1 MSQFQ
6 PSKMELRQLMMA
18 NSEAQTIVIC
28 EICDNSNPV
37 RWICVNCL
45 ENLCDSCKIGHKRGK
60 LTKHH
65 EVVSKRD
72 YYKLKGTKRLEIQCE
87 LHNDICTFYCPSCN
101 DISCTKCVTEN
112 HLGHAL
118 QKIEIFHQERHEVIS
133 DTVKGI
139 HNLQLPDLSDKR
151 RSITNIR
158 EEYKK
163 DKHSLRAQVLT
174 QTAQLESTIAS
185 CSKSFLDKI
194 DNFYDVEEL
203 RLSQTYDEI
212 EELHLVLRKQYED
225 AENLLNSNDTRRFIG
240 EENSNIMKTVQ
251 SVAQYKTLCNIK
263 RASFLV
269 KAKIDFPRIDTLFG
283 KLQFP
288 SFDFPDHRSHSMQ
301 LNFIFEFNKID
312 KYEIISPLDLNNV
325 WVRDK
330 QTGDVCMWRRYK
342 DNQDIERQESDREL
356 ITINE
361 KTNSIQAISQNGAVR
376 EIRHYLFWQPT
387 CIHVAGDIVTVGLVD
402 NRMDFEAD
410 TVRFG
415 QSLKSPSR
423 LWDFL
428 RARKY

>member
-1 MSQFQ
+1 
-6 PSKMELRQLMMA
+6 MA

-28 EICDNSNPV
+28 ELCDNSNPL
-37 RWICVNCL
+37 RWSCVNCL
-45 ENLCDSCKIGHKRGK
+45 ENLCDSCKIVHERGK

-72 YYKLKGTKRLEIQCE
+72 YYRLQGTKRLESQCE
-87 LHNDICTFYCPSCN
+87 FHNDICTFYCLDCN
-101 DISCTKCVTEN
+101 DILCTTCVAKN
-112 HLGHAL
+112 HSGHAL
-118 QKIEIFHQERHEVIS
+118 QQIEIVHKKRHKIIS
-133 DTVKGI
+133 DTVKKI
-139 HNLQLPDLSDKR
+139 QNLQQSDLSDKR

-163 DKHSLRAQVLT
+163 DKHSLKAQVLT
-174 QTAQLESTIAS
+174 QRAQLESTIAS
-185 CSKSFLDKI
+185 CSNSFLDKI
-194 DNFYDVEEL
+194 DHFYDVEEL
-203 RLSQTYDEI
+203 RLSQTCDEI
-212 EELHLVLRKQYED
+212 EELHLGLGKQCED

-240 EENSNIMKTVQ
+240 VENSNIMKAVQ
-251 SVAQYKTLCNIK
+251 SVAQYKTPCNIK
-263 RASFLV
+263 KASFLGN
-269 KAKIDFPRIDTLFG
+269 PQIDTLFG

-288 SFDFPDHRSHSMQ
+288 SFDFPDHRSQSMQ

-330 QTGDVCMWRRYK
+330 QTGDVCMWRRNTENK
-342 DNQDIERQESDREL
+342 DIEHQESDREL